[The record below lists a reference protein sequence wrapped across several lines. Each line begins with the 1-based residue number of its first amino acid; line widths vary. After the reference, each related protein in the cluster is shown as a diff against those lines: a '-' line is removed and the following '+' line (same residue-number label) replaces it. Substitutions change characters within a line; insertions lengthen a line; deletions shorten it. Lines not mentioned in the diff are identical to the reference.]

1 MTLLMQ
7 LTKPEPAR
15 AIVWI
20 VDDHRPTAAAVAEIV
35 RGLGHVPRTFA
46 AAEMACDAVDH
57 AAAGELCSV
66 LITDLRMP
74 GMDGLALLQ
83 RFRVCAPA
91 VGVVVITAHGSI
103 DDAVEAM
110 RAGALDFLT
119 KPLDVERV
127 ETVIRNAITRALLD
141 AELLRVRAE
150 NRVLRDAAHPALV
163 FRSSAMRS
171 VLEAAERAASS
182 DATVLVLGESGT
194 GKERIARLIHDSSPR
209 AAGPFVATHLAALAE
224 GLLESEL
231 FGHERGAFT
240 GAAGRH
246 TGRFEE
252 AEAGTLFLDE
262 IAEIDARTQVKL
274 LRVLQERVVVRVGGV
289 NEVKVNTRLVAAT
302 HRDLDADVAA
312 GLFRAD
318 LLYRLDVIR
327 IVVPPLRA
335 RSDDIAVLLAH
346 FLDRFACKYG
356 RAVPELPTD
365 VAQAL
370 LAYNWPGNV
379 RELENVAERLIVMG
393 GAQIRLEDIPLRI
406 ALAPSEPPTLLPTG
420 DLDLPAFLES
430 LERELLRRAL
440 ERAPGN
446 KAQAARSLGLSR
458 EAFRYKLQKYGFDA

>member
-1 MTLLMQ
+1 MKQTE
-7 LTKPEPAR
+7 TS
-15 AIVWI
+15 AIVWV
-20 VDDHRPTAAAVAEIV
+20 VDDHLPTATAVAEIV
-35 RGLGHVPRTFA
+35 RGLGHRARSFA
-46 AAEMACDAVDH
+46 AAEMASDALEQ

-66 LITDLRMP
+66 LITDLRLP
-74 GMDGLALLQ
+74 GMNGLTLLQ
-83 RFRVCAPA
+83 RFRVRAPG

-103 DDAVEAM
+103 DDAVEAI

-127 ETVIRNAITRALLD
+127 ETVIRNAIVRSLLD

-150 NRVLRDAAHPALV
+150 NRVLRDAAQPSLV
-163 FRSSAMRS
+163 FRSAAMRQ
-171 VLEAAERAASS
+171 VLDAAQRAASS

-194 GKERIARLIHDSSPR
+194 GKERIARSIHESSPR

-240 GAAGRH
+240 GATGRH
-246 TGRFEE
+246 SGRFEE
-252 AEAGTLFLDE
+252 AEAGSLFLDE

-274 LRVLQERVVVRVGGV
+274 LRVLQERVIVRVGGAS
-289 NEVKVNTRLVAAT
+289 EVKVNARLIAAT

-312 GLFRAD
+312 GRFRAD

-335 RSDDIAVLLAH
+335 RRDDIAVLLAH
-346 FLDRFACKYG
+346 FLDRFASKYG
-356 RAVPELPTD
+356 RAVPELPAD

-370 LAYNWPGNV
+370 LAYGWPGNV
-379 RELENVAERLIVMG
+379 RELENVAERLVVMG
-393 GAQIRLEDIPLRI
+393 GSQIRLEDVPMRI
-406 ALAPSEPPTLLPTG
+406 ALAPAEPATLLPAG

-458 EAFRYKLQKYGFDA
+458 EALRYKLQKYGFDA

>member
-1 MTLLMQ
+1 VTSTRERSGAM
-7 LTKPEPAR
+7 
-15 AIVWI
+15 IWV
-20 VDDHRPTAAAVAEIV
+20 VDDHLPTAAAVAEIV
-35 RGLGHVPRTFA
+35 RGLGHSARTFA
-46 AAEMACDAVDH
+46 AAELACDALER
-57 AAAGELCSV
+57 ASSAELCAV

-74 GMDGLALLQ
+74 GMDGMALLQ
-83 RFRVCAPA
+83 RFRTRAPA
-91 VGVVVITAHGSI
+91 VGVLVITAHGSI
-103 DDAVEAM
+103 DDAVVAM
-110 RAGALDFLT
+110 RAGAFDFLT
-119 KPLDVERV
+119 KPLAVERV
-127 ETVIRNAITRALLD
+127 ETVVRNAVMRAVLD
-141 AELLRVRAE
+141 AELVRVRAE
-150 NRVLRDAAHPALV
+150 NRALKAKAQPTLV
-163 FRSSAMRS
+163 FRSAAMRA
-171 VLEAAERAASS
+171 VLDAAERAASS

-194 GKERIARLIHDSSPR
+194 GKERIAHLIHESSLR

-240 GAAGRH
+240 GALARH

-252 AEAGTLFLDE
+252 ADAGTLFLDE

-274 LRVLQERVVVRVGGV
+274 LRVLQERVVVRVGGAS
-289 NEVKVNTRLVAAT
+289 EVKVNTRLVAAT

-312 GLFRAD
+312 GRFRAD

-335 RSDDIAVLLAH
+335 RREDIAALLAH
-346 FLDRFACKYG
+346 FLDRSASRYG
-356 RAVPELPTD
+356 RAVPELPAE

-370 LAYNWPGNV
+370 LSYSWPGNV
-379 RELENVAERLIVMG
+379 RELENVAERLVVMG
-393 GAQIRLEDIPLRI
+393 QSQIRLEDIPLRI
-406 ALAPSEPPTLLPTG
+406 AAAPAAPPSLLPEG

-458 EAFRYKLQKYGFDA
+458 EALRYKLQKYGLDA